1 MSTKKF
7 PNLVSQFLQ
16 YVKFETQSCRES
28 QDEPSSPNQLKM
40 AEFLVEELKSYGL
53 EDAHIGKGGVV
64 YASLDAAKGFEDC
77 PAIGL
82 IAHMDTSPDAPA
94 VNIKPQIIQ
103 VETGDVLL
111 NPEKQIYFRE
121 NDFPEIKKYVGQ
133 EVIFTDGTT
142 LLGADDKAGVAAI
155 TAFMAYLKDHP
166 EVIHAKIC
174 VAFTPDE
181 EIAKGTV
188 NFDIPRFG
196 ADYAYTFDGGE
207 IGTLET
213 ENFNAATAMVTIKG
227 VVVHPGLSKGKMVNS
242 IKLAS
247 RLIGAFPE
255 EQAPE
260 TTEGYE
266 GFIHPNKIEGT
277 VAETS
282 VRILIR
288 DHDKE
293 KFEAKKTLLKD
304 LTRKLAE
311 EESRADISLTIKDSY
326 ENMRPYLEKTPKVM
340 EIVREA
346 YRQAGIPI
354 SEEPIRGGTDGAR
367 LSVRGL
373 PCPNVFT
380 GGLNYHSVYECIP
393 RSASTTRTIACTW
406 ARGSCRSCI
415 EFGQTVGRGQDIEID
430 TFEVVVL
437 PFQRS

>member
-1 MSTKKF
+1 MTVKKF
-7 PNLVSQFLQ
+7 PNLVPQFLK
-16 YVKFETQSCRES
+16 YVNFETQSCRES

-53 EDAHIGKGGVV
+53 KDAHIGKGGVV
-64 YASLDAAKGFEDC
+64 YASLEATKGSEDC

-94 VNIKPQIIQ
+94 VNIKPQIIR
-103 VETGDVLL
+103 VEAGDVLL

-121 NDFPEIKKYVGQ
+121 KDFPEIRKYVGQ

-155 TAFMAYLKDHP
+155 TACMAYLKDHP
-166 EVIHAKIC
+166 EVPHAKIC
-174 VAFTPDE
+174 VALTPDE

-188 NFDIPRFG
+188 NFDIPHFG
-196 ADYAYTFDGGE
+196 AQYAYTFDGGE

-247 RLIGAFPE
+247 RLIDAFPE
-255 EQAPE
+255 DQSPE

-277 VAETS
+277 VASTS
-282 VRILIR
+282 IRILIR

-293 KFEAKKTLLKD
+293 KFEAKKVLLKD
-304 LTRKLAE
+304 LTQKLAAE
-311 EESRADISLTIKDSY
+311 EPRADISLTIKDSY

-380 GGLNYHSVYECIP
+380 GGLNFHSVYECIP
-393 RSASTTRTIACTW
+393 IPSLEAAAEVALSLVKLSA
-406 ARGSCRSCI
+406 
-415 EFGQTVGRGQDIEID
+415 
-430 TFEVVVL
+430 EVKTL
-437 PFQRS
+437 Q

>member
-1 MSTKKF
+1 MTTKKF
-7 PNLVSQFLQ
+7 PNLVPQFLE

-28 QDEPSSPNQLKM
+28 SEEPSSPNQLKM
-40 AEFLVEELKSYGL
+40 AEFLVDELKSYGL
-53 EDAHIGKGGVV
+53 KDAHIGKGGVV
-64 YASLDAAKGFEDC
+64 YASLKATKGCEDC
-77 PAIGL
+77 LPIGL

-94 VNIKPQIIQ
+94 VNIKPQIIRI
-103 VETGDVLL
+103 EAGDVLL

-121 NDFPEIKKYVGQ
+121 KDFPEIKKYVDQ

-155 TAFMAYLKDHP
+155 TACMAYLKDHP
-166 EVIHAKIC
+166 EVAHAKIC

-188 NFDIPRFG
+188 NFDIPHFG
-196 ADYAYTFDGGE
+196 AEYAYTFDGGE

-242 IKLAS
+242 IKLATG
-247 RLIGAFPE
+247 LIDALPE
-255 EQAPE
+255 DQAPE

-266 GFIHPNKIEGT
+266 GFLHPNKLEGT

-293 KFEAKKTLLKD
+293 KFESKKALLKD
-304 LTRKLAE
+304 LARKLADSE
-311 EESRADISLTIKDSY
+311 PRAEVSLIIKDSY
-326 ENMRPYLEKTPKVM
+326 ENMRPYLEKAPKVM

-346 YRQAGIPI
+346 YRLAGIPI

-393 RSASTTRTIACTW
+393 IPSLEAAAEVALSLVKLSA
-406 ARGSCRSCI
+406 
-415 EFGQTVGRGQDIEID
+415 
-430 TFEVVVL
+430 EVNTL
-437 PFQRS
+437 N

>member
-28 QDEPSSPNQLKM
+28 QDEPSSPNQM

-155 TAFMAYLKDHP
+155 TACMAYLKDHP
-166 EVIHAKIC
+166 EITHAKIC

-188 NFDIPRFG
+188 NFDIPHFG
-196 ADYAYTFDGGE
+196 AEYAYTFDGGE

-393 RSASTTRTIACTW
+393 IPSLEAAAEVALSLVKLSA
-406 ARGSCRSCI
+406 
-415 EFGQTVGRGQDIEID
+415 
-430 TFEVVVL
+430 EVKTL
-437 PFQRS
+437 K

>member
-1 MSTKKF
+1 MTTKKF
-7 PNLVSQFLQ
+7 PNLVPQFLE

-28 QDEPSSPNQLKM
+28 SEEPSSPNQLKM
-40 AEFLVEELKSYGL
+40 AEFLVDELKSYGL
-53 EDAHIGKGGVV
+53 KDAHIGKGGVV
-64 YASLDAAKGFEDC
+64 YASSKATKGCEDC
-77 PAIGL
+77 LPIGL

-94 VNIKPQIIQ
+94 VNIKPQIIRI
-103 VETGDVLL
+103 EAGDVLL

-121 NDFPEIKKYVGQ
+121 EDFPEIKKYVGE

-142 LLGADDKAGVAAI
+142 LLGADDKAGIAAI
-155 TAFMAYLKDHP
+155 TACMAYLKDHP
-166 EVIHAKIC
+166 EVAHAKIC

-188 NFDIPRFG
+188 NFDIPHFG

-247 RLIGAFPE
+247 RLIDAFPE
-255 EQAPE
+255 DQAPE

-266 GFIHPNKIEGT
+266 GFIHPNRIEGT

-293 KFEAKKTLLKD
+293 KFEAKKSLLKD
-304 LTRKLAE
+304 LVRKLAE
-311 EESRADISLTIKDSY
+311 EEPRANVSLTIKDSY
-326 ENMRPYLEKTPKVM
+326 ENMRPYLDKTPKVM

-346 YRQAGIPI
+346 YRLAGIPI

-380 GGLNYHSVYECIP
+380 GGLNYHSVYECVP
-393 RSASTTRTIACTW
+393 VPSLEAAAEVALSLVKLSAAVKT
-406 ARGSCRSCI
+406 
-415 EFGQTVGRGQDIEID
+415 
-430 TFEVVVL
+430 L
-437 PFQRS
+437 K

>member
-1 MSTKKF
+1 MTTKKF
-7 PNLVSQFLQ
+7 PNLVPQFLE

-28 QDEPSSPNQLKM
+28 SEEPSSPNQLKM
-40 AEFLVEELKSYGL
+40 AEFLVDELKSYGL
-53 EDAHIGKGGVV
+53 KDAHIGKGGVV
-64 YASLDAAKGFEDC
+64 YATSKATKGCEDC
-77 PAIGL
+77 LPIGL

-94 VNIKPQIIQ
+94 VNIKPQIIRI
-103 VETGDVLL
+103 EAGDVLL

-121 NDFPEIKKYVGQ
+121 EDFPEIKKYVGE

-142 LLGADDKAGVAAI
+142 LLGADDKAGIAAI
-155 TAFMAYLKDHP
+155 TACMAYLKDHP
-166 EVIHAKIC
+166 EVAHAKIC

-188 NFDIPRFG
+188 NFDIPHFG

-247 RLIGAFPE
+247 RLIDAFPE
-255 EQAPE
+255 DQAPE

-293 KFEAKKTLLKD
+293 KFEAKKSLLKD
-304 LTRKLAE
+304 LVRKLAE
-311 EESRADISLTIKDSY
+311 EEPRANVSLTIKDSY
-326 ENMRPYLEKTPKVM
+326 ENMRPYLDKTPKVM

-346 YRQAGIPI
+346 YRLAGIPI

-380 GGLNYHSVYECIP
+380 GGLNYHSVYECVP
-393 RSASTTRTIACTW
+393 VPSLEAAAEVALSLVKLSAAVKT
-406 ARGSCRSCI
+406 
-415 EFGQTVGRGQDIEID
+415 
-430 TFEVVVL
+430 L
-437 PFQRS
+437 K

>member
-1 MSTKKF
+1 MTVKKF
-7 PNLVSQFLQ
+7 PNLVPQFLN
-16 YVKFETQSCRES
+16 YAKFETQSCRES

-53 EDAHIGKGGVV
+53 KDAHIGKGGVV
-64 YASLDAAKGFEDC
+64 YASLEATKGSEDC

-94 VNIKPQIIQ
+94 VNIKPQIIR
-103 VETGDVLL
+103 VEAGDVLL

-121 NDFPEIKKYVGQ
+121 KDFPEIKKYVGQ

-155 TAFMAYLKDHP
+155 TACLAYLKDHP
-166 EVIHAKIC
+166 EVPHAKIC

-188 NFDIPRFG
+188 NFDIPHFG
-196 ADYAYTFDGGE
+196 AQYAYTFDGGE

-247 RLIGAFPE
+247 RLIDAFPE
-255 EQAPE
+255 DQSPE

-277 VAETS
+277 VASTS
-282 VRILIR
+282 IRILIR
-288 DHDKE
+288 DYDKE
-293 KFEAKKTLLKD
+293 KFEAKKALLKD
-304 LTRKLAE
+304 LTQKLAAE
-311 EESRADISLTIKDSY
+311 EPRADISLTIKDSY

-380 GGLNYHSVYECIP
+380 GGLNFHSVYECIP
-393 RSASTTRTIACTW
+393 IPSLEAAAEVALSLVKLSA
-406 ARGSCRSCI
+406 
-415 EFGQTVGRGQDIEID
+415 
-430 TFEVVVL
+430 EVKTL
-437 PFQRS
+437 Q

>member
-1 MSTKKF
+1 MTVKKF
-7 PNLVSQFLQ
+7 PNLVPQFLN
-16 YVKFETQSCRES
+16 YAKFETQSCRES

-53 EDAHIGKGGVV
+53 KDAHIGKGGVV
-64 YASLDAAKGFEDC
+64 YASLEATKGSEDC

-94 VNIKPQIIQ
+94 VNIKPQIIR
-103 VETGDVLL
+103 VEAGDVLL

-121 NDFPEIKKYVGQ
+121 KDFPEIKKYIGQ

-142 LLGADDKAGVAAI
+142 LLGADDKAGVTAI
-155 TAFMAYLKDHP
+155 TACMAYLKDHP
-166 EVIHAKIC
+166 EVPHAKIC

-188 NFDIPRFG
+188 NFDIPHFG
-196 ADYAYTFDGGE
+196 AQYAYTFDGGE

-247 RLIGAFPE
+247 RLIDAFPE
-255 EQAPE
+255 DQSPE

-277 VAETS
+277 VASTS
-282 VRILIR
+282 IRILIR

-293 KFEAKKTLLKD
+293 KFEAKKALLKD
-304 LTRKLAE
+304 LTQKLAAE
-311 EESRADISLTIKDSY
+311 EPRADISLTIKDSY

-346 YRQAGIPI
+346 YRQAGIHI

-380 GGLNYHSVYECIP
+380 GGLNFHSVYECIP
-393 RSASTTRTIACTW
+393 IPSLEAAAEVALSLVKLSA
-406 ARGSCRSCI
+406 
-415 EFGQTVGRGQDIEID
+415 
-430 TFEVVVL
+430 EVKTL
-437 PFQRS
+437 Q

>member
-1 MSTKKF
+1 MTVKKF
-7 PNLVSQFLQ
+7 PNLVPQFLN
-16 YVKFETQSCRES
+16 YAKFETQSCRES

-40 AEFLVEELKSYGL
+40 AEFLVEELKSCGL
-53 EDAHIGKGGVV
+53 KDAHIGKGGVV
-64 YASLDAAKGFEDC
+64 YASWEATKGSEDC

-94 VNIKPQIIQ
+94 VNIKPQIIR
-103 VETGDVLL
+103 VEAGDVLL

-121 NDFPEIKKYVGQ
+121 KDFPEIKKYVGQ

-155 TAFMAYLKDHP
+155 TACLAYLKDHP
-166 EVIHAKIC
+166 EVPHAKIC

-188 NFDIPRFG
+188 NFDIPHFG
-196 ADYAYTFDGGE
+196 AQYAYTFDGGE

-247 RLIGAFPE
+247 RLIDAFPE
-255 EQAPE
+255 DQSPE

-277 VAETS
+277 VASTS
-282 VRILIR
+282 IRILIR

-293 KFEAKKTLLKD
+293 KFEAKKALLKD
-304 LTRKLAE
+304 LTQKLAAE
-311 EESRADISLTIKDSY
+311 EPRADISLTIKDSY

-380 GGLNYHSVYECIP
+380 GGLNFHSVYECIP
-393 RSASTTRTIACTW
+393 IPSLEAAAEVALSLVKLSA
-406 ARGSCRSCI
+406 
-415 EFGQTVGRGQDIEID
+415 
-430 TFEVVVL
+430 EVKTL
-437 PFQRS
+437 Q

>member
-1 MSTKKF
+1 MTVKKF
-7 PNLVSQFLQ
+7 PNLVPQFLN
-16 YVKFETQSCRES
+16 YAKFETQSCRES

-40 AEFLVEELKSYGL
+40 AEFLVEELKSCGL
-53 EDAHIGKGGVV
+53 KDAHIGKGGVV
-64 YASLDAAKGFEDC
+64 YASLEATKGSEDC

-94 VNIKPQIIQ
+94 VNIKPQIIR
-103 VETGDVLL
+103 VEAGDVLL

-121 NDFPEIKKYVGQ
+121 KDFPEIKKYVGQ
-133 EVIFTDGTT
+133 DVIFTDGTT

-155 TAFMAYLKDHP
+155 TACLAYLKDHP
-166 EVIHAKIC
+166 EVPHAKIC

-188 NFDIPRFG
+188 NFDIPHFG
-196 ADYAYTFDGGE
+196 AQYAYTFDGGE

-247 RLIGAFPE
+247 RLIDAFPE
-255 EQAPE
+255 DQSPE

-277 VAETS
+277 VASTS
-282 VRILIR
+282 IRILIR

-293 KFEAKKTLLKD
+293 KFEAKKALLKD
-304 LTRKLAE
+304 LTQKLAAE
-311 EESRADISLTIKDSY
+311 EPRADISLTIKDSY

-380 GGLNYHSVYECIP
+380 GGLNFHSVYECIP
-393 RSASTTRTIACTW
+393 IPSLEAAAEVALSLVKLSA
-406 ARGSCRSCI
+406 
-415 EFGQTVGRGQDIEID
+415 
-430 TFEVVVL
+430 EVKTL
-437 PFQRS
+437 Q

>member
-1 MSTKKF
+1 
-7 PNLVSQFLQ
+7 
-16 YVKFETQSCRES
+16 
-28 QDEPSSPNQLKM
+28 
-40 AEFLVEELKSYGL
+40 
-53 EDAHIGKGGVV
+53 
-64 YASLDAAKGFEDC
+64 
-77 PAIGL
+77 
-82 IAHMDTSPDAPA
+82 
-94 VNIKPQIIQ
+94 
-103 VETGDVLL
+103 
-111 NPEKQIYFRE
+111 
-121 NDFPEIKKYVGQ
+121 
-133 EVIFTDGTT
+133 
-142 LLGADDKAGVAAI
+142 
-155 TAFMAYLKDHP
+155 MAYLKDHP
-166 EVIHAKIC
+166 EVTHAKIC

-288 DHDKE
+288 DHNKE

-393 RSASTTRTIACTW
+393 IPSLEAAAEVALSLVKLSA
-406 ARGSCRSCI
+406 
-415 EFGQTVGRGQDIEID
+415 
-430 TFEVVVL
+430 EVKTL
-437 PFQRS
+437 K

>member
-1 MSTKKF
+1 MTVQKF
-7 PNLVSQFLQ
+7 PTLVPQFLK
-16 YVKFETQSCRES
+16 YVNFETQSCRVSRE
-28 QDEPSSPNQLKM
+28 EPSSPNQLKM

-53 EDAHIGKGGVV
+53 KNAHIGKGGVV
-64 YASLDAAKGFEDC
+64 YASLEATKGSEDC

-94 VNIKPQIIQ
+94 VNIKPQIIR
-103 VETGDVLL
+103 VEAGDVLL

-121 NDFPEIKKYVGQ
+121 KDFPEIKKYVGQ

-155 TAFMAYLKDHP
+155 TACLAYLKDHP
-166 EVIHAKIC
+166 EVPHAKIC

-188 NFDIPRFG
+188 NFDIPHFG
-196 ADYAYTFDGGE
+196 AEYAYTFDGGE

-247 RLIGAFPE
+247 RLIDAFPGD
-255 EQAPE
+255 QAPE

-293 KFEAKKTLLKD
+293 KFEAKKTLLID
-304 LTRKLAE
+304 LTQKLAAE
-311 EESRADISLTIKDSY
+311 EPRAEVSLTIKDSY

-380 GGLNYHSVYECIP
+380 GGLNFHSVYECIP
-393 RSASTTRTIACTW
+393 IPSLEAAAEVALSLVKLSA
-406 ARGSCRSCI
+406 
-415 EFGQTVGRGQDIEID
+415 
-430 TFEVVVL
+430 EVKTL
-437 PFQRS
+437 K

>member
-155 TAFMAYLKDHP
+155 TACMAYLKDHP
-166 EVIHAKIC
+166 EVTHAKIC

-227 VVVHPGLSKGKMVNS
+227 VVVHPGLSKDKMVNS

-247 RLIGAFPE
+247 RLIGAFP
-255 EQAPE
+255 
-260 TTEGYE
+260 EGYE

-288 DHDKE
+288 DHNKE

-393 RSASTTRTIACTW
+393 IPSLEAAAEVALSLVKLSA
-406 ARGSCRSCI
+406 
-415 EFGQTVGRGQDIEID
+415 
-430 TFEVVVL
+430 EVKTL
-437 PFQRS
+437 K

>member
-1 MSTKKF
+1 MTTKKF
-7 PNLVSQFLQ
+7 LNLVPQFLK

-28 QDEPSSPNQLKM
+28 SEEPSSPNQLKM
-40 AEFLVEELKSYGL
+40 AEFLVDELKSYGL

-64 YASLDAAKGFEDC
+64 YASLKATKGCEDC
-77 PAIGL
+77 PPIGL

-94 VNIKPQIIQ
+94 VNIKPQIIR
-103 VETGDVLL
+103 VEQGDVLL
-111 NPEKQIYFRE
+111 NPEKEIYFRE
-121 NDFPEIKKYVGQ
+121 KDFPEIKKYVGQ

-155 TAFMAYLKDHP
+155 TACMAYLKDHP
-166 EVIHAKIC
+166 DIAHAKIC

-188 NFDIPRFG
+188 NFDIPHFG
-196 ADYAYTFDGGE
+196 AEYAYTFDGGE

-247 RLIGAFPE
+247 RLIDAFPE
-255 EQAPE
+255 DQAPE

-293 KFEAKKTLLKD
+293 KFEAKKALLKD
-304 LTRKLAE
+304 LTKKLAAE
-311 EESRADISLTIKDSY
+311 EPRADVSLTIKDSY

-393 RSASTTRTIACTW
+393 IPSLEAAAEVALSLVKLSA
-406 ARGSCRSCI
+406 
-415 EFGQTVGRGQDIEID
+415 EIK
-430 TFEVVVL
+430 TL
-437 PFQRS
+437 K

>member
-1 MSTKKF
+1 MTTKKF
-7 PNLVSQFLQ
+7 PNLVPQFLE

-28 QDEPSSPNQLKM
+28 SEEPSSPNQLKM
-40 AEFLVEELKSYGL
+40 AEFLVDELKSYGL
-53 EDAHIGKGGVV
+53 KDAHIGKGGVV
-64 YASLDAAKGFEDC
+64 YASSKATKGCEDC
-77 PAIGL
+77 LPIGL

-94 VNIKPQIIQ
+94 VNIKPQIIRI
-103 VETGDVLL
+103 EAGDVLL

-121 NDFPEIKKYVGQ
+121 EDFPEIKKYVGE

-142 LLGADDKAGVAAI
+142 LLGADDKAGIAAI
-155 TAFMAYLKDHP
+155 TACMAYLKDHP
-166 EVIHAKIC
+166 EVAHAKIC

-188 NFDIPRFG
+188 NFDIPHFG

-247 RLIGAFPE
+247 RLIDAFPE
-255 EQAPE
+255 DQAPE

-293 KFEAKKTLLKD
+293 KFEAKKSLLKD
-304 LTRKLAE
+304 LVRKLAE
-311 EESRADISLTIKDSY
+311 EEPRANVSLTIKDSY
-326 ENMRPYLEKTPKVM
+326 ENMRSYLDKTPKVM

-346 YRQAGIPI
+346 YRLAGIPI

-380 GGLNYHSVYECIP
+380 GGLNYHSVYECVP
-393 RSASTTRTIACTW
+393 VPSLEAAAEVALSLVKLSAAVKT
-406 ARGSCRSCI
+406 
-415 EFGQTVGRGQDIEID
+415 
-430 TFEVVVL
+430 L
-437 PFQRS
+437 K

>member
-155 TAFMAYLKDHP
+155 TACMAYLKDHP
-166 EVIHAKIC
+166 EITHAKIC

-188 NFDIPRFG
+188 NFDIPHFG
-196 ADYAYTFDGGE
+196 AEYAYTFDGGE

-311 EESRADISLTIKDSY
+311 ESRADISLTIKDSY

-393 RSASTTRTIACTW
+393 IPSLEAAAEVALSLVKLSA
-406 ARGSCRSCI
+406 
-415 EFGQTVGRGQDIEID
+415 
-430 TFEVVVL
+430 EVKTL
-437 PFQRS
+437 K

>member
-1 MSTKKF
+1 MTSKKF
-7 PNLVSQFLQ
+7 SNLVPQFLK
-16 YVKFETQSCRES
+16 YAKFETQSCRES
-28 QDEPSSPNQLKM
+28 QEEPSSPNQLKM

-53 EDAHIGKGGVV
+53 QDAHIGKGGVV
-64 YASLDAAKGFEDC
+64 YASLEATNGCENC

-94 VNIKPQIIQ
+94 ANIKPRIIR
-103 VETGDVLL
+103 VEKGDVLL

-121 NDFPEIKKYVGQ
+121 KDFPEIKKYVGQ

-155 TAFMAYLKDHP
+155 TACMAYLKDHP
-166 EVIHAKIC
+166 DVAHAKIC

-188 NFDIPRFG
+188 NFDIPHFG
-196 ADYAYTFDGGE
+196 AEYAYTFDGGE

-247 RLIGAFPE
+247 RLIDAFPE
-255 EQAPE
+255 DQAPE

-293 KFEAKKTLLKD
+293 KFEAKKALLKD

-346 YRQAGIPI
+346 YRQAGVSI

-393 RSASTTRTIACTW
+393 IPSLEAAAEVALSLVKLSA
-406 ARGSCRSCI
+406 
-415 EFGQTVGRGQDIEID
+415 
-430 TFEVVVL
+430 EVKTL
-437 PFQRS
+437 K

>member
-1 MSTKKF
+1 MTTKKF
-7 PNLVSQFLQ
+7 PNLVPQFLE

-28 QDEPSSPNQLKM
+28 SEEPSSPNQLKM
-40 AEFLVEELKSYGL
+40 AEFLVDELKSYGL
-53 EDAHIGKGGVV
+53 KDAHIGKGGVV
-64 YASLDAAKGFEDC
+64 YASSKATKGCEDC
-77 PAIGL
+77 LPIGL

-94 VNIKPQIIQ
+94 VNIKPQIIRI
-103 VETGDVLL
+103 EAGDVLL
-111 NPEKQIYFRE
+111 NSEKQIYFRE
-121 NDFPEIKKYVGQ
+121 EDFPEIKKYVGE

-142 LLGADDKAGVAAI
+142 LLGADDKAGIAAI
-155 TAFMAYLKDHP
+155 TACMAYLKDHP
-166 EVIHAKIC
+166 EVAHAKIC

-188 NFDIPRFG
+188 NFDIPHFG

-247 RLIGAFPE
+247 RLIDAFPE
-255 EQAPE
+255 DQAPE

-293 KFEAKKTLLKD
+293 KFEAKKSLLKD
-304 LTRKLAE
+304 LVRKLAE
-311 EESRADISLTIKDSY
+311 EEPRANVSLTIKDSY
-326 ENMRPYLEKTPKVM
+326 ENMRPYLDKTPKVM

-346 YRQAGIPI
+346 YRLAGISI

-380 GGLNYHSVYECIP
+380 GGLNYHSVYECVP
-393 RSASTTRTIACTW
+393 VPSLEAAAEVALSLVKLSAAVKT
-406 ARGSCRSCI
+406 
-415 EFGQTVGRGQDIEID
+415 
-430 TFEVVVL
+430 L
-437 PFQRS
+437 K

>member
-155 TAFMAYLKDHP
+155 TAYLKDHP
-166 EVIHAKIC
+166 EVTHAKIC

-288 DHDKE
+288 DHNKE

-393 RSASTTRTIACTW
+393 IPSLEAAAEVALSLVKLSA
-406 ARGSCRSCI
+406 
-415 EFGQTVGRGQDIEID
+415 
-430 TFEVVVL
+430 EVKTL
-437 PFQRS
+437 K

>member
-1 MSTKKF
+1 MSEEEEKSKANKRGVCTDEKEIRNSS
-7 PNLVSQFLQ
+7 NLVE
-16 YVKFETQSCRES
+16 KTQSCRES

-155 TAFMAYLKDHP
+155 TACMAYLKDHP
-166 EVIHAKIC
+166 EVTHAKIC

-266 GFIHPNKIEGT
+266 GFIYPNKIEGT

-288 DHDKE
+288 DHNKE

-393 RSASTTRTIACTW
+393 IPSLEAAAEVALSLVKLSA
-406 ARGSCRSCI
+406 
-415 EFGQTVGRGQDIEID
+415 
-430 TFEVVVL
+430 EVKTL
-437 PFQRS
+437 K

>member
-155 TAFMAYLKDHP
+155 TAMAYLKDHP
-166 EVIHAKIC
+166 EVTHAKIC

-288 DHDKE
+288 DHNKE

-393 RSASTTRTIACTW
+393 IPSLEAAAEVALSLVKLSA
-406 ARGSCRSCI
+406 
-415 EFGQTVGRGQDIEID
+415 
-430 TFEVVVL
+430 EVKTL
-437 PFQRS
+437 K

>member
-1 MSTKKF
+1 MTLSCFYENNSFCSSSNSHRKMSTKKF

-155 TAFMAYLKDHP
+155 TACMAYLKDHP
-166 EVIHAKIC
+166 EVTHAKIC

-288 DHDKE
+288 DHNKE

-393 RSASTTRTIACTW
+393 IPSLEAAAEVALSLVKLSA
-406 ARGSCRSCI
+406 
-415 EFGQTVGRGQDIEID
+415 
-430 TFEVVVL
+430 EVKTL
-437 PFQRS
+437 K

>member
-1 MSTKKF
+1 MTTKKF
-7 PNLVSQFLQ
+7 PNLVPQFLE

-28 QDEPSSPNQLKM
+28 SEEPSSPNQLKM
-40 AEFLVEELKSYGL
+40 AEFLVDELKSYGL
-53 EDAHIGKGGVV
+53 KDAHIGKGGVV
-64 YASLDAAKGFEDC
+64 YASLKATKGCEDC
-77 PAIGL
+77 LPIGL

-94 VNIKPQIIQ
+94 VNIKPQIIRI
-103 VETGDVLL
+103 EAGDVLL

-121 NDFPEIKKYVGQ
+121 EDFPEIKKYVGE

-142 LLGADDKAGVAAI
+142 LLGADDKAGIAAI
-155 TAFMAYLKDHP
+155 TACMAYLKDHP
-166 EVIHAKIC
+166 EVAHAKIC

-188 NFDIPRFG
+188 NFDIPHFG

-247 RLIGAFPE
+247 RLIDAFPE
-255 EQAPE
+255 DQAPE
-260 TTEGYE
+260 TTENYE

-293 KFEAKKTLLKD
+293 KFEAKKSLLKD
-304 LTRKLAE
+304 LVRKLAE
-311 EESRADISLTIKDSY
+311 EEPRANVSLTIKDSY
-326 ENMRPYLEKTPKVM
+326 ENMRPYLDKTPKVM

-346 YRQAGIPI
+346 YRLAGIPI

-380 GGLNYHSVYECIP
+380 GGLNYHSVYECVP
-393 RSASTTRTIACTW
+393 VPSLEAAAEVALSLVKLSAAVKT
-406 ARGSCRSCI
+406 
-415 EFGQTVGRGQDIEID
+415 
-430 TFEVVVL
+430 L
-437 PFQRS
+437 K

>member
-77 PAIGL
+77 PA
-82 IAHMDTSPDAPA
+82 AHMDTSPDAPA

-155 TAFMAYLKDHP
+155 TACMAYLKDHP
-166 EVIHAKIC
+166 EVTHAKIC

-288 DHDKE
+288 DHNKE

-393 RSASTTRTIACTW
+393 IPSLEAAAEVALSLVKLSA
-406 ARGSCRSCI
+406 
-415 EFGQTVGRGQDIEID
+415 
-430 TFEVVVL
+430 EVKTL
-437 PFQRS
+437 K

>member
-1 MSTKKF
+1 MTTKKF
-7 PNLVSQFLQ
+7 PNLVPQFLE

-28 QDEPSSPNQLKM
+28 SEEPSSPNQLKI
-40 AEFLVEELKSYGL
+40 AEFLVDELKSYGL
-53 EDAHIGKGGVV
+53 KDAHIGKGGVV
-64 YASLDAAKGFEDC
+64 YASSKATKGCEDC
-77 PAIGL
+77 LPIGL

-94 VNIKPQIIQ
+94 VNIKPQIIRI
-103 VETGDVLL
+103 EAGDVLL

-121 NDFPEIKKYVGQ
+121 EDFPEIKKYVGE

-142 LLGADDKAGVAAI
+142 LLGADDKAGIAAI
-155 TAFMAYLKDHP
+155 TACMAYLKDHP
-166 EVIHAKIC
+166 EVAHAKIC

-188 NFDIPRFG
+188 NFDIPHFG

-247 RLIGAFPE
+247 RLIDAFPE
-255 EQAPE
+255 DQAPE

-293 KFEAKKTLLKD
+293 KFEAKKSLLKD
-304 LTRKLAE
+304 LVRKLAE
-311 EESRADISLTIKDSY
+311 EEPRANVSLTIKDSY
-326 ENMRPYLEKTPKVM
+326 ENMRPYLDKTPKVM

-346 YRQAGIPI
+346 YRLAGIPI

-380 GGLNYHSVYECIP
+380 GGLNYHSVYECVP
-393 RSASTTRTIACTW
+393 VPSLEAAAEVALSLVKLSAAVKT
-406 ARGSCRSCI
+406 
-415 EFGQTVGRGQDIEID
+415 
-430 TFEVVVL
+430 L
-437 PFQRS
+437 K

>member
-1 MSTKKF
+1 MTVKKF
-7 PNLVSQFLQ
+7 PNLVPQFLK
-16 YVKFETQSCRES
+16 YAKFETQSCRET

-53 EDAHIGKGGVV
+53 EDAHVGKGGVV
-64 YASLDAAKGFEDC
+64 YASLEASTGCENC

-94 VNIKPQIIQ
+94 VNIKPQIIR
-103 VETGDVLL
+103 VESGDVLL
-111 NPEKQIYFRE
+111 NPKKQIYFRE
-121 NDFPEIKKYVGQ
+121 KDFPEIKKYVGQ

-155 TAFMAYLKDHP
+155 TACLAYLKDHP
-166 EVIHAKIC
+166 EVPHAKIC

-188 NFDIPRFG
+188 NFDIPHFG
-196 ADYAYTFDGGE
+196 AQYAYTFDGGE

-242 IKLAS
+242 LKLAS
-247 RLIGAFPE
+247 RLIDAFPE
-255 EQAPE
+255 DQSPE

-277 VAETS
+277 VASTS
-282 VRILIR
+282 IRILIR

-293 KFEAKKTLLKD
+293 KFEAKKALLKD
-304 LTRKLAE
+304 LTQKLAAE
-311 EESRADISLTIKDSY
+311 EPRVDISLTIKDSY

-380 GGLNYHSVYECIP
+380 GGLNFHSVYECIP
-393 RSASTTRTIACTW
+393 IPSLEAAAEVALSLVKLSA
-406 ARGSCRSCI
+406 
-415 EFGQTVGRGQDIEID
+415 
-430 TFEVVVL
+430 EVKTL
-437 PFQRS
+437 Q

>member
-155 TAFMAYLKDHP
+155 TACMAYLKDHP
-166 EVIHAKIC
+166 EVTHAKIC

-247 RLIGAFPE
+247 RLIGAF
-255 EQAPE
+255 
-260 TTEGYE
+260 YE

-288 DHDKE
+288 DHNKE

-393 RSASTTRTIACTW
+393 IPSLEAAAEVALSLVKLSA
-406 ARGSCRSCI
+406 
-415 EFGQTVGRGQDIEID
+415 
-430 TFEVVVL
+430 EVKTL
-437 PFQRS
+437 K

>member
-1 MSTKKF
+1 MTSKKF

-28 QDEPSSPNQLKM
+28 SEEPSSPNQLKM
-40 AEFLVEELKSYGL
+40 AEFLVDELKSYGL

-64 YASLDAAKGFEDC
+64 YASLKATKGCEDC
-77 PAIGL
+77 PPIGL

-94 VNIKPQIIQ
+94 VNIKPQVIR
-103 VETGDVLL
+103 VKAGDVLL

-121 NDFPEIKKYVGQ
+121 KDFPEIKKYVGQ

-155 TAFMAYLKDHP
+155 TACMAYLKDHP
-166 EVIHAKIC
+166 EVVHAKIC

-181 EIAKGTV
+181 EIAKGTI
-188 NFDIPRFG
+188 NFDIPHFG

-213 ENFNAATAMVTIKG
+213 ENFNAATAIVAIKG

-247 RLIGAFPE
+247 RLIDALPVD
-255 EQAPE
+255 QAPE

-266 GFIHPNKIEGT
+266 GFIHPNNIEGT

-282 VRILIR
+282 IRILIR
-288 DHDKE
+288 DHDKK
-293 KFEAKKTLLKD
+293 KFEAKKVLLNE

-311 EESRADISLTIKDSY
+311 DEPRAEVSLTIKDSY

-393 RSASTTRTIACTW
+393 VPSLEAAADVALSLVRLSA
-406 ARGSCRSCI
+406 
-415 EFGQTVGRGQDIEID
+415 
-430 TFEVVVL
+430 EVKTL
-437 PFQRS
+437 K

>member
-1 MSTKKF
+1 MTTKKF
-7 PNLVSQFLQ
+7 PNLVPQFLE

-28 QDEPSSPNQLKM
+28 SEEPSSPNQLKM
-40 AEFLVEELKSYGL
+40 AEFLVDELKSYGL
-53 EDAHIGKGGVV
+53 KDAHIGKGGVV
-64 YASLDAAKGFEDC
+64 YASSKATKGCEDC
-77 PAIGL
+77 LPTGL

-94 VNIKPQIIQ
+94 VNIKPQIIRI
-103 VETGDVLL
+103 EAGDVLL

-121 NDFPEIKKYVGQ
+121 EDFPEIKKYVGE

-142 LLGADDKAGVAAI
+142 LLGADDKAGIAAI
-155 TAFMAYLKDHP
+155 TACMAYLKDHP
-166 EVIHAKIC
+166 EVAHAKIC

-188 NFDIPRFG
+188 NFDIPHFG

-247 RLIGAFPE
+247 RLIDAFPE
-255 EQAPE
+255 DQAPE

-293 KFEAKKTLLKD
+293 KFEAKKSLLKD
-304 LTRKLAE
+304 LVRKLAE
-311 EESRADISLTIKDSY
+311 EEPRANVSLTIKDSY
-326 ENMRPYLEKTPKVM
+326 ENMRPYLDKTPKVM

-346 YRQAGIPI
+346 YRLAGIPI

-380 GGLNYHSVYECIP
+380 GGLNYHSVYECVP
-393 RSASTTRTIACTW
+393 VPSLEAAAEVALSLVKLSAAVKT
-406 ARGSCRSCI
+406 
-415 EFGQTVGRGQDIEID
+415 
-430 TFEVVVL
+430 L
-437 PFQRS
+437 K

>member
-1 MSTKKF
+1 MTVKKF
-7 PNLVSQFLQ
+7 PNLVPQFLK
-16 YVKFETQSCRES
+16 YVNFETQSCRES

-53 EDAHIGKGGVV
+53 KDAHIGKGGVV
-64 YASLDAAKGFEDC
+64 YASLEATKGSEDC

-94 VNIKPQIIQ
+94 VNIKPQIIR
-103 VETGDVLL
+103 VEAGDVLL

-121 NDFPEIKKYVGQ
+121 KDFPEIRKYVGQ

-155 TAFMAYLKDHP
+155 TACMAYLKDHS
-166 EVIHAKIC
+166 EVPHAKIC

-188 NFDIPRFG
+188 NFDIPHFG
-196 ADYAYTFDGGE
+196 AQYAYTFDGGE

-247 RLIGAFPE
+247 RLIDAFPE
-255 EQAPE
+255 DQSPE

-277 VAETS
+277 VASTS
-282 VRILIR
+282 IRILIR

-293 KFEAKKTLLKD
+293 KFEAKKVLLKD
-304 LTRKLAE
+304 LTQKLAAE
-311 EESRADISLTIKDSY
+311 EPRADISLTIKDSY

-346 YRQAGIPI
+346 YRQVGVPI

-380 GGLNYHSVYECIP
+380 GGLNFHSVYECIP
-393 RSASTTRTIACTW
+393 IPSLEAAAEVALSLVKLSA
-406 ARGSCRSCI
+406 
-415 EFGQTVGRGQDIEID
+415 
-430 TFEVVVL
+430 EVKTL
-437 PFQRS
+437 Q

>member
-1 MSTKKF
+1 MTVKKF
-7 PNLVSQFLQ
+7 PNLVPQFLN
-16 YVKFETQSCRES
+16 YAKFETQSCRES

-53 EDAHIGKGGVV
+53 KDAHIGKGGVV
-64 YASLDAAKGFEDC
+64 YASLEATKGSEDC

-94 VNIKPQIIQ
+94 VNIKPQIIR
-103 VETGDVLL
+103 VESGDVLL
-111 NPEKQIYFRE
+111 NPKKQIYFRE
-121 NDFPEIKKYVGQ
+121 KDFPEIKKYVGQ

-155 TAFMAYLKDHP
+155 TACLAYLKDHP
-166 EVIHAKIC
+166 EVPHAKIC

-188 NFDIPRFG
+188 NFDIPHFG
-196 ADYAYTFDGGE
+196 AQYAYTFDGGE

-242 IKLAS
+242 LKLAS
-247 RLIGAFPE
+247 RLIDAFPE
-255 EQAPE
+255 DQSPE

-277 VAETS
+277 VASTS
-282 VRILIR
+282 IRILIR

-293 KFEAKKTLLKD
+293 KFEAKKALLKD
-304 LTRKLAE
+304 LTQKLAAE
-311 EESRADISLTIKDSY
+311 EPRADISLTIKDSY

-380 GGLNYHSVYECIP
+380 GGLNFHSVYECIP
-393 RSASTTRTIACTW
+393 IPSLEAAAEVALSLVKLSA
-406 ARGSCRSCI
+406 
-415 EFGQTVGRGQDIEID
+415 
-430 TFEVVVL
+430 EVKTL
-437 PFQRS
+437 Q

>member
-1 MSTKKF
+1 MKAYERLLS
-7 PNLVSQFLQ
+7 
-16 YVKFETQSCRES
+16 YVKVFT
-28 QDEPSSPNQLKM
+28 PSSEETGTSPSTQYQFDL
-40 AEFLVEELKSYGL
+40 ARLLVQELKELGVKDADVDEHCYVYG
-53 EDAHIGKGGVV
+53 HIPATRGYESRQK
-64 YASLDAAKGFEDC
+64 LGF
-77 PAIGL
+77 
-82 IAHMDTSPDAPA
+82 IAHMDTVSDFCDHPVTPVITPNYDGKDLALGTSGRVLSP
-94 VNIKPQIIQ
+94 KM
-103 VETGDVLL
+103 
-111 NPEKQIYFRE
+111 
-121 NDFPEIKKYVGQ
+121 FPHLSTLKGRTLI
-133 EVIFTDGTT
+133 TSDGTT
-142 LLGADDKAGVAAI
+142 ILGADDKAGVAAI
-155 TAFMAYLKDHP
+155 TACMAYLKDHP
-166 EVIHAKIC
+166 EITHAKIC

-188 NFDIPRFG
+188 NFDIPHFG
-196 ADYAYTFDGGE
+196 AEYAYTFDGGE

-393 RSASTTRTIACTW
+393 IPSLEAAAEVALSLVKLSA
-406 ARGSCRSCI
+406 
-415 EFGQTVGRGQDIEID
+415 
-430 TFEVVVL
+430 EVKTL
-437 PFQRS
+437 K

>member
-1 MSTKKF
+1 MTVKKF
-7 PNLVSQFLQ
+7 PNLVPQFLN
-16 YVKFETQSCRES
+16 YAKFETQSCRES

-40 AEFLVEELKSYGL
+40 AEFLVEELKSCGL
-53 EDAHIGKGGVV
+53 KDAHIGKGGVV
-64 YASLDAAKGFEDC
+64 YASLEATKGSEDC

-94 VNIKPQIIQ
+94 VNIKPQIIR
-103 VETGDVLL
+103 VEAGDVLL

-121 NDFPEIKKYVGQ
+121 KDFPEIKKYVGQ
-133 EVIFTDGTT
+133 DVIFTDGTT

-155 TAFMAYLKDHP
+155 TACLAYLKDHP
-166 EVIHAKIC
+166 EVPHAKIC

-188 NFDIPRFG
+188 NFDIPHFG
-196 ADYAYTFDGGE
+196 AQYAYTFDGGE

-242 IKLAS
+242 LKLAS
-247 RLIGAFPE
+247 RLIDAFPE
-255 EQAPE
+255 DQSPE

-277 VAETS
+277 VASTS
-282 VRILIR
+282 IRILIR

-293 KFEAKKTLLKD
+293 KFEAKKALLKD
-304 LTRKLAE
+304 LTQKLAAE
-311 EESRADISLTIKDSY
+311 EPRADISLTIKDSY

-380 GGLNYHSVYECIP
+380 GGLNFHSIYECIP
-393 RSASTTRTIACTW
+393 IPSLEAAAEVALSLVKLSA
-406 ARGSCRSCI
+406 
-415 EFGQTVGRGQDIEID
+415 
-430 TFEVVVL
+430 EVKTL
-437 PFQRS
+437 Q

>member
-1 MSTKKF
+1 MTVKKF
-7 PNLVSQFLQ
+7 PNLVPQFLN
-16 YVKFETQSCRES
+16 YAKFETQSCRES

-53 EDAHIGKGGVV
+53 KDAHIGKGGVV
-64 YASLDAAKGFEDC
+64 YASLEATKGSEGY

-94 VNIKPQIIQ
+94 VNIKPQIIR
-103 VETGDVLL
+103 VEAGDVLL

-121 NDFPEIKKYVGQ
+121 KDFPEIKKYVGQ

-155 TAFMAYLKDHP
+155 TACLAYLKDHP
-166 EVIHAKIC
+166 EVPHAKIC

-188 NFDIPRFG
+188 NFDIPHFG
-196 ADYAYTFDGGE
+196 AQYAYTFDGGE

-247 RLIGAFPE
+247 RLIDAFPE
-255 EQAPE
+255 DQSPE

-277 VAETS
+277 VASTS
-282 VRILIR
+282 IRILIR

-293 KFEAKKTLLKD
+293 KFEAKKALLKD
-304 LTRKLAE
+304 LTQKLAAE
-311 EESRADISLTIKDSY
+311 EPRADISLTIKDSY

-380 GGLNYHSVYECIP
+380 GGLNFHSVYECIP
-393 RSASTTRTIACTW
+393 IPSLEAAAEVALSLVKLSA
-406 ARGSCRSCI
+406 
-415 EFGQTVGRGQDIEID
+415 
-430 TFEVVVL
+430 EVKTL
-437 PFQRS
+437 Q